1 MINSRVLLP
10 NGTKVWSLFIFPD
23 QIEALGCARQHQ
35 LQAADEVK
43 RRRLWASPIAAC
55 HNGTLSAVSDI
66 FNNPEKNSFFNDYYG
81 VYGHGRR
88 KWTSDLDFASE
99 KYVNLEPTNLCR
111 SEFTNLNKK
120 TSLGRF

>member
-43 RRRLWASPIAAC
+43 RRRLWARPIAAC

-66 FNNPEKNSFFNDYYG
+66 FNNPVKIVFSMIIMVFMVTADVNGHRIWILHRKNMLT
-81 VYGHGRR
+81 
-88 KWTSDLDFASE
+88 W
-99 KYVNLEPTNLCR
+99 NLLTCAGQN
-111 SEFTNLNKK
+111 
-120 TSLGRF
+120 SLT